1 VGKKNDMKKK
11 INDFLAFDEGA
22 GILEWLF
29 AATAVLS
36 ALPSVAAYFFIRLL
50 IIAPTKALVKKV
62 WK

>member
-1 VGKKNDMKKK
+1 MNKNNDMKNK
-11 INDFLAFDEGA
+11 ITDFLAYKEGA

-29 AATAVLS
+29 ATTAVLS

-50 IIAPTKALVKKV
+50 IIAPTKALVNKV